1 MAEVKVAREDELEY
15 QDYESVDV
23 ETKKER
29 LKRSSERLKTVIDA
43 QVDELK
49 ENAAAWGKAIAIV
62 GGSVYITYKIFKRII
77 KSSRKSRYERRL
89 VSKIANV
96 RRPDRNYGRALPV
109 LTKTKKGWSLNSF
122 VRQQLM
128 LLAIA
133 IAKRKLVSL
142 LGK

>member
-1 MAEVKVAREDELEY
+1 MAEINVAHENEKEF
-15 QDYESVDV
+15 QNYEAMDVD
-23 ETKKER
+23 TKKER
-29 LKRSSERLKTVIDA
+29 LNRSADRLKTVIDA

-62 GGSVYITYKIFKRII
+62 GGSVYLTYKIFKRIV
-77 KSSRKSRYERRL
+77 KSSRRSRYEKRL
-89 VSKIANV
+89 VSKIAKT
-96 RRPDRNYGRALPV
+96 RHQDRSYGRALPV
-109 LTKTKKGWSLNSF
+109 LTKSDKGWSLNSF

-128 LLAIA
+128 VLAIA

>member
-1 MAEVKVAREDELEY
+1 MAEIKVAHEGEQDF
-15 QDYESVDV
+15 QDYESLDVD
-23 ETKKER
+23 TKKDR
-29 LKRSSERLKTVIDA
+29 LNRSADRLKTVIDA

-49 ENAAAWGKAIAIV
+49 ENAAAWGKAIGIV
-62 GGSVYITYKIFKRII
+62 GGSVYLVYKIFRMILKSNRQSRIEKRI
-77 KSSRKSRYERRL
+77 
-89 VSKIANV
+89 VSKINKSGS
-96 RRPDRNYGRALPV
+96 PDRSYGKALPV
-109 LTKTKKGWSLNSF
+109 LTKSNKGWTLNNF